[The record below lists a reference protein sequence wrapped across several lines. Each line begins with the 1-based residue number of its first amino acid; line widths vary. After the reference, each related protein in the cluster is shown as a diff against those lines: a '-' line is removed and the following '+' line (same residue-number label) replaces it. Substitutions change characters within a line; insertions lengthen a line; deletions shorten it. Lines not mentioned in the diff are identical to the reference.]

1 MQFFWRG
8 PGGFVRGRVLATTA
22 SSLLVLGGLAACR
35 GNEGPQDAGSA
46 TTASMISFEFSGD
59 AAEIDGAAVPAQV
72 IAEALAVFEAAPEV
86 LKVAFGESS
95 LNQAGSDQPNPA
107 IVANVL
113 TTEIAVRVIA
123 AEVTRRGLPVTDNAK
138 ALADTQMQ
146 AYFGTALESQGAY
159 RQLLAERYALYVT
172 LDQGLQVG
180 PPTEAALQAEY
191 DKDPAAYDRA
201 CAHHVLVAS
210 EEEANTL
217 LARIKGGLDLSEVA
231 KANSADKASAAL
243 GGDLGCQGRGM
254 YVEAFEQAVWKGEVG
269 VVQGPIK
276 TEFGYHLIRVDR
288 RGSRSFEEARTDV
301 GEALA
306 PQPFAA
312 LGAWLGTTL
321 AQAAVTVDPR
331 FGTWDRTTGQVNPL
345 GVAVGK
351 GLSINPG
358 QAPTSAGS

>member
-1 MQFFWRG
+1 MKFFWRG
-8 PGGFVRGRVLATTA
+8 PRGFVRGRARGRVLATAA
-22 SSLLVLGGLAACR
+22 SAVLVFGGLAACR

-46 TTASMISFEFSGD
+46 TTASMIGFEFSGD
-59 AAEIDGAAVPAQV
+59 AADVDGAAVPAQV

-146 AYFGTALESQGAY
+146 AYFGTALESQVAY
-159 RQLLAERYALYVT
+159 RQLLADRYALYVT
-172 LDQGLQVG
+172 LDQGLQAG
-180 PPTEAALQAEY
+180 PPTEVALQAEY

-210 EEEANTL
+210 AEE
-217 LARIKGGLDLSEVA
+217 
-231 KANSADKASAAL
+231 ANSADKASAAL
-243 GGDLGCQGRGM
+243 GGDLGCQGRRM
-254 YVEAFEQAVWKGEVG
+254 YVEAFEQAVWEGEVG

-331 FGTWDRTTGQVNPL
+331 FGTWDPATGQVNPL
-345 GVAVGK
+345 GVATGK

-358 QAPTSAGS
+358 QAPTSARS